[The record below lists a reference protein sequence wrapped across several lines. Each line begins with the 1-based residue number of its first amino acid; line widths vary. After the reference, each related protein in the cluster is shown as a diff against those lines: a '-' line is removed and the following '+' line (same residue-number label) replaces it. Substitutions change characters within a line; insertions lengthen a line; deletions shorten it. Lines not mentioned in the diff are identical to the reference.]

1 MSSISSLGRWE
12 TENHHVAIVLLDTCL
27 DPGPRRPG
35 GPYLDVIVEGF
46 PILLLEFRSN
56 FQHVHFTARD
66 HDSNQHLVASA
77 LALKTKCTL
86 QVTIH

>member
-1 MSSISSLGRWE
+1 M
-12 TENHHVAIVLLDTCL
+12 TA
-27 DPGPRRPG
+27 G
-35 GPYLDVIVEGF
+35 GPYLDVVVEGF

-86 QVTIH
+86 KVTIH